1 MRCQAA
7 FAPGRADAG
16 DNRVSNIL
24 AIGVHLPRLRLSRG
38 AMANALGWLT
48 GGAGAGKGSRS
59 LAYWDEDSVTMAV
72 AAARH
77 ALARQTAPVIDTLQF
92 ASTTPPFAEP
102 QNAAFVRAALRLPA
116 TTLTQDV
123 HGTPRASLLA
133 LHMALESGKRTLV
146 AAGDLPAALPGS
158 TAEARAGDGGAA
170 VLTGNE
176 PGLLRYLGGAS
187 LSEPFTDCYRAAG
200 HDYPQEWEER
210 WLREAGYL
218 ELVHDAI
225 GRALQAA
232 SLRPEQIDHFV
243 LPCPAP
249 GVAAAVAAKAGL
261 AQARLASTLAEN
273 CGDTGAAH
281 AFVMLGRAL
290 EDAAPGQKVL
300 VAQFGQGATAL
311 LFEAGDA
318 VAGMAAPV
326 SPALQDGLV
335 ENNYMKLL
343 AFRGRIAWD
352 RGLRGRFLVNEALST
367 AWRNAD
373 ALLGF
378 VGGRCRETGQVQF
391 PPTRLAAT
399 DGFHLDTQEP
409 WPLADRRGRIATFT
423 ADLLAFSPCPP
434 NCYGLVDIEGGG
446 RVLMEFTDPQA
457 HQLDAGACVAFALRI
472 KDLDPQTG
480 YRRYFWKA
488 LAAATAD

>member
-1 MRCQAA
+1 MCCQAA
-7 FAPGRADAG
+7 LAPGGADAG

-38 AMANALGWLT
+38 AMANALGWLS
-48 GGAGAGKGSRS
+48 GGAGAGKGSRT

-77 ALARQTAPVIDTLQF
+77 ALARQAAPAIDALQF

-116 TTLTQDV
+116 TTLQDV
-123 HGTPRASLLA
+123 HGTPRAGLLA
-133 LHMALESGKRTLV
+133 LHMPLESGTRTLV
-146 AAGDLPAALPGS
+146 AAADLPTALPGS
-158 TAEARAGDGGAA
+158 TAE
-170 VLTGNE
+170 
-176 PGLLRYLGGAS
+176 
-187 LSEPFTDCYRAAG
+187 
-200 HDYPQEWEER
+200 
-210 WLREAGYL
+210 
-218 ELVHDAI
+218 
-225 GRALQAA
+225 
-232 SLRPEQIDHFV
+232 
-243 LPCPAP
+243 
-249 GVAAAVAAKAGL
+249 
-261 AQARLASTLAEN
+261 
-273 CGDTGAAH
+273 AAH

-311 LFEAGDA
+311 LFEADEA
-318 VAGMAAPV
+318 VAGLAAPV
-326 SPALQDGLV
+326 SPALRDGLA
-335 ENNYMKLL
+335 EDNYMKLL

-399 DGFHLDTQEP
+399 GGFHLDTQEP
-409 WPLADRRGRIATFT
+409 WPLADRGGRIATFT

-434 NCYGLVDIEGGG
+434 NCYGLVDIDGGG

-457 HQLDAGACVAFALRI
+457 SQLEAGAAVAFALRI

-488 LAAATAD
+488 LAAPTAD

>member
-1 MRCQAA
+1 MCCQAA
-7 FAPGRADAG
+7 LAPGGADAG

-38 AMANALGWLT
+38 AMANALGWLS
-48 GGAGAGKGSRS
+48 GGAGAGKGSRT

-77 ALARQTAPVIDTLQF
+77 ALARQAAPAIDALQF

-123 HGTPRASLLA
+123 HGTPRAGLLA
-133 LHMALESGKRTLV
+133 LHMALESGTRTLV
-146 AAGDLPAALPGS
+146 AAADLPTALPGS

-170 VLTGNE
+170 VLTGDE

-187 LSEPFTDCYRAAG
+187 LSAPFTDRYRAAG

-232 SLRPEQIDHFV
+232 SLRPEQVDHFV
-243 LPCPAP
+243 LPCPVP
-249 GVAAAVAAKAGL
+249 GVAVAVAAKAGL
-261 AQARLASTLAEN
+261 A
-273 CGDTGAAH
+273 
-281 AFVMLGRAL
+281 
-290 EDAAPGQKVL
+290 
-300 VAQFGQGATAL
+300 
-311 LFEAGDA
+311 
-318 VAGMAAPV
+318 APV
-326 SPALQDGLV
+326 SPALQGGLA

-378 VGGRCRETGQVQF
+378 VAGRCRETGQVQF
-391 PPTRLAAT
+391 PTTRLAAT
-399 DGFHLDTQEP
+399 GGFHLDTQEP
-409 WPLADRRGRIATFT
+409 WPLADRGGRIATFT

-434 NCYGLVDIEGGG
+434 NCYGLVDIDGGG

-457 HQLDAGACVAFALRI
+457 SQLEAGAAVAFALRI

-488 LAAATAD
+488 LAAPTAD